1 MIQQIVREE
10 AALPPRHVIEN
21 YRRAYRTVNGREPSV
36 RYAGNYWY
44 FVNNEAVHHGVL
56 VQEIARLR
64 DMAQKQTLLKAD
76 KSVITRLIAR
86 LRNL

>member
-1 MIQQIVREE
+1 MIQQRVREE
-10 AALPPRHVIEN
+10 TALPPRHVVEN
-21 YRRAYRTVNGREPSV
+21 YRHAYKSVNGREPSV

-44 FVNNEAVHHGVL
+44 FVNNEAVHHNVL

-64 DMAQKQTLLKAD
+64 EMAQKQTLLKAD
-76 KSVITRLIAR
+76 KSVIHRLISR

>member
-1 MIQQIVREE
+1 MIHQHVREE
-10 AALPPRHVIEN
+10 TAVPPRHVVEN
-21 YRRAYRTVNGREPSV
+21 YRHAYKTVNGRDPSI
-36 RYAGNYWY
+36 RYLGNHWY

-64 DMAQKQTLLKAD
+64 EMAQKQTLLKAD
-76 KSVITRLIAR
+76 NSIIHRLIAR